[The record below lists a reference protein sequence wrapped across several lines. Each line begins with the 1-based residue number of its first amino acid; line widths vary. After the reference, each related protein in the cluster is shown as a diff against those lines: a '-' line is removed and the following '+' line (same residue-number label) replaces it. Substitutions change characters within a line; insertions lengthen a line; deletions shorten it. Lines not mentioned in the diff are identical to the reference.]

1 MSGRFTGM
9 RAVVTGGASG
19 IGAATARRLA
29 AEGATVLVVDLAPP
43 SPAADSRTT
52 APPDPSSGRAGDVA
66 EPSAGGA
73 VARVGH
79 LQGDAPVPS
88 PGGVAARIDHL
99 QGDVSAEETWDR
111 VAAWGPIDVIV
122 SNAAL
127 AQVAPA
133 HETTVESWNRQLGVN
148 LTATFLAARKLLPA
162 LAVTGGAMV
171 VTSSVHALVGLP
183 GHPAY
188 AAAKGGLTAL
198 TRQLAVEYG
207 PAVRVNCVIPG
218 PIMTPAW
225 DRVDEEGRADSVRA
239 TVLDRF
245 GTPDE
250 VASAIAFLASPEA
263 SYITGACLVV
273 DGGWS
278 VVKDSA

>member
-1 MSGRFTGM
+1 MIGRFTGR

-29 AEGATVLVVDLAPP
+29 TEGATVLVVDLAPH
-43 SPAADSRTT
+43 SPAPGVR
-52 APPDPSSGRAGDVA
+52 PGEGPEPSSGGGVRPGEGP
-66 EPSAGGA
+66 EPSAGA
-73 VARVGH
+73 
-79 LQGDAPVPS
+79 
-88 PGGVAARIDHL
+88 AARIEHL
-99 QGDVSAEETWDR
+99 QGDVSTEETWDR
-111 VAAWGPIDVIV
+111 VAAWGPVDVIV

-127 AQVAPA
+127 VEVAPA
-133 HETTVESWNRQLGVN
+133 HETTLASWHRQLDVG

-162 LAVTGGAMV
+162 LAATGGVMV
-171 VTSSVHALVGLP
+171 VTSSVHALMGLP

-207 PAVRVNCVIPG
+207 PAVRVNCVVPG

-225 DRVDEEGRADSVRA
+225 DRVDAEGRADSVRA

-250 VASAIAFLASPEA
+250 VASVIAFLASSEA
-263 SYITGACLVV
+263 SYVTGACLVV

>member
-1 MSGRFTGM
+1 MNHAYGGAGPDRAGGAVTGRFGGRT
-9 RAVVTGGASG
+9 AVVTGGASG

-29 AEGATVLVVDLAPP
+29 AEGAAVLVVDVSEAGEALA
-43 SPAADSRTT
+43 AELRADG
-52 APPDPSSGRAGDVA
+52 GRAGFLA
-66 EPSAGGA
+66 
-73 VARVGH
+73 
-79 LQGDAPVPS
+79 
-88 PGGVAARIDHL
+88 
-99 QGDVSAEETWDR
+99 GDVSREDTWDR
-111 VAAWGPIDVIV
+111 VAGWGPVDVIV
-122 SNAAL
+122 SNAYTVD
-127 AQVAPA
+127 VAPA
-133 HETTVESWNRQLGVN
+133 HETSLESWNRQIGVS
-148 LTATFLAARKLLPA
+148 LTGTFLAARRLLPD
-162 LAVTGGAMV
+162 LARTGGAMV
-171 VTSSVHALVGLP
+171 ITSSVHALVGLP

-239 TVLDRF
+239 TVLRRF
-245 GTPDE
+245 GSPEE
-250 VASAIAFLASPEA
+250 VAAAVAFLASPEA
-263 SYITGACLVV
+263 SFITGASLVV